1 MTAFYSEITSS
12 VNDNGAAEVVCLNFD
27 NTFNTGSFNIL
38 IDKLMKY
45 KLSGQWGGLE
55 TSWTAGFKGLWSAVQ
70 L

>member
-45 KLSGQWGGLE
+45 KLSGQ
-55 TSWTAGFKGLWSAVQ
+55 
-70 L
+70 